1 MDGKRIYRVEV
12 CKPTDIELIHLV
24 LHDNDSRA
32 FGVLMQRYTSQVY
45 GVAIRL
51 MQDEDEAADIV
62 QQAFIQAYKQLDSWR
77 GESFGAW
84 VSIIT
89 NHLALR
95 TLERAKRRQSVPL
108 DENTDPPEEAYD
120 EEHEQKLQSLEE
132 AVERLPEQDK
142 QLIKWHYYD
151 GIQLQTIA
159 ERVGQTENNVKV
171 RIFRIRERI
180 KKMMQP

>member
-1 MDGKRIYRVEV
+1 MQNKA
-12 CKPTDIELIHLV
+12 TDIELIHKV
-24 LHDNDSRA
+24 LHENDSRA
-32 FGVLMQRYTSQVY
+32 FGELMQRYTSQIY
-45 GVAIRL
+45 GTALRL
-51 MQDEDEAADIV
+51 MKDEDEAAEVV
-62 QQAFIQAYKQLDSWR
+62 QMAFIQAYKQLDSWR
-77 GESFGAW
+77 GVNFGAW
-84 VSIIT
+84 VTIIT

-95 TLERAKRRQSVPL
+95 QLEKEKKTVRVDDWTNGRT
-108 DENTDPPEEAYD
+108 DEGPEADVADDEYD
-120 EEHEQKLQSLEE
+120 EEHEQQLQSLEQ

-151 GIQLQTIA
+151 GVPLQTIA